1 MHRNLVFQVSIY
13 QVLSYLEKLARA
25 KILLNFNSFKTELSS
40 VSLHI
45 QNGVK
50 NAEHIRR
57 LYIMF
62 CENENVFVFII
73 HYSDN
78 SRWRYASTL

>member
-13 QVLSYLEKLARA
+13 QVLSYLGKLARA

-45 QNGVK
+45 QNGAK
-50 NAEHIRR
+50 NAKHVRR

-62 CENENVFVFII
+62 CENVLVFMI

>member
-13 QVLSYLEKLARA
+13 QVLSYLGKLSRA

-45 QNGVK
+45 QNGANNEKHV
-50 NAEHIRR
+50 RR

-62 CENENVFVFII
+62 CENVLVFKI
-73 HYSDN
+73 HHSDN